1 MNSTCRPASLRAPSM
16 QSNSTTRLQVE
27 PSVRAAQ
34 PDLVP
39 SGIAREVSRVAAW
52 ARLEDELRS
61 IAVDL
66 LGPNGSDE
74 LPAPCADWVAA
85 TTRAAVADV
94 CEAALNRLIEALD
107 SLLID
112 VPPDVARR
120 LDEARVRHDAGF
132 A

>member
-1 MNSTCRPASLRAPSM
+1 MGSWVGIKGVHHQAARTRPP
-16 QSNSTTRLQVE
+16 
-27 PSVRAAQ
+27 AQ
-34 PDLVP
+34 PP
-39 SGIAREVSRVAAW
+39 SGIAQRVSRVGAW

-61 IAVDL
+61 IASDL
-66 LGPNGSDE
+66 LGPNESDE
-74 LPAPCADWVAA
+74 FPEACAAWVAA
-85 TTRAAVADV
+85 TT
-94 CEAALNRLIEALD
+94 EAAASNVCDSALDALIQFLD

>member
-1 MNSTCRPASLRAPSM
+1 M
-16 QSNSTTRLQVE
+16 
-27 PSVRAAQ
+27 
-34 PDLVP
+34 
-39 SGIAREVSRVAAW
+39 AAW
-52 ARLEDELRS
+52 GRLEDEMRS

-66 LGPNGSDE
+66 LGANGSDE
-74 LPAPCADWVAA
+74 FPAPCADWVAA
-85 TTRAAVADV
+85 TTQAAVAGV
-94 CEAALNRLIEALD
+94 CDAALDGLIEALD

>member
-1 MNSTCRPASLRAPSM
+1 M
-16 QSNSTTRLQVE
+16 QSNSTTTLQVQ
-27 PSVRAAQ
+27 PSVRSTQ
-34 PDLVP
+34 PDRAP
-39 SGIAREVSRVAAW
+39 SSIAREVSRVAAW

-74 LPAPCADWVAA
+74 LPAACADWVTA
-85 TTRAAVADV
+85 TTQSAISGV
-94 CEAALNRLIEALD
+94 CEAALDGLIQALD

-112 VPPDVARR
+112 VPPDVARQ

-132 A
+132 I

>member
-1 MNSTCRPASLRAPSM
+1 MNTAPM
-16 QSNSTTRLQVE
+16 NPHTTTTTTLFQ
-27 PSVRAAQ
+27 PPVRAAQ
-34 PDLVP
+34 PDQAP
-39 SGIAREVSRVAAW
+39 SGIARQVSRVAAW

-66 LGPNGSDE
+66 LGPNESDE
-74 LPAPCADWVAA
+74 FPAACADWVAA
-85 TTRAAVADV
+85 TS
-94 CEAALNRLIEALD
+94 EAAASRVCDSALAALVESLD

-120 LDEARVRHDAGF
+120 LDEARQRHNAGF

>member
-1 MNSTCRPASLRAPSM
+1 M
-16 QSNSTTRLQVE
+16 
-27 PSVRAAQ
+27 
-34 PDLVP
+34 
-39 SGIAREVSRVAAW
+39 AAW

-74 LPAPCADWVAA
+74 LPSPCADWVAA
-85 TTRAAVADV
+85 TTQAAVADV
-94 CEAALNRLIEALD
+94 CDAALDGLIEALD

>member
-1 MNSTCRPASLRAPSM
+1 M
-16 QSNSTTRLQVE
+16 
-27 PSVRAAQ
+27 
-34 PDLVP
+34 
-39 SGIAREVSRVAAW
+39 AAW

-66 LGPNGSDE
+66 LGPNESEE
-74 LPAPCADWVAA
+74 LPEACADWVAA
-85 TTRAAVADV
+85 TTEAVVSRV
-94 CEAALNRLIEALD
+94 CDTALDALVQSLD

-112 VPPDVARR
+112 APPDVARR